1 MNTPAFN
8 AFRSNNER
16 AVQNWNDQSMLL
28 GGGACRQPQVFSTG
42 SAALQLS
49 QLVSIR

>member
-8 AFRSNNER
+8 AFRSNHEL
-16 AVQNWNDQSMLL
+16 AVQNWNNHRVLRA
-28 GGGACRQPQVFSTG
+28 GGAFRQPQVFSTG

>member
-1 MNTPAFN
+1 MNPPAFN
-8 AFRSNNER
+8 AFRSKNER
-16 AVQNWNDQSMLL
+16 AVRDWNNQRMLL
-28 GGGACRQPQVFSTG
+28 GGGARRQPQVFSTG